1 MFIEDP
7 AAYIARYG
15 PTFTRLGVTP
25 PQQRAVAAVPLEVD
39 GRRFGVLGFSWNHAH
54 PLAPDRQAF
63 IAALARLGASA
74 MERGRLFDAERAALR
89 RAEAAQGRL
98 DLLAESGRELGL
110 SLDYAE
116 IVERLAGIALPLMGD
131 VCIVDVI
138 AEDGARRHVA
148 TADPALDGTASL
160 IEGGAGELMG
170 ESALARIVRQGTSGA
185 FTVEA
190 ATPAAATYHLRWGLG
205 VPIRVHEQTTGA
217 LVFLRRGE
225 RPYDADEVAVAE
237 QLGDRAGRALENA
250 RLHGEVGLLADR
262 ERRHAAELEAAIG
275 ALGEGILITNPDGS
289 IRMANE
295 AAVRLLGRTVATVE
309 ELLDHLLDPDDRRPR
324 SLDRGP
330 AEYRLV
336 GRPPAW
342 IEVTSTRWRR
352 RPGSTRRR
360 RSSCAATSP
369 RSARARSCVRRSWA
383 SCRTSCGPP

>member
-1 MFIEDP
+1 
-7 AAYIARYG
+7 
-15 PTFTRLGVTP
+15 
-25 PQQRAVAAVPLEVD
+25 
-39 GRRFGVLGFSWNHAH
+39 
-54 PLAPDRQAF
+54 
-63 IAALARLGASA
+63 
-74 MERGRLFDAERAALR
+74 
-89 RAEAAQGRL
+89 
-98 DLLAESGRELGL
+98 
-110 SLDYAE
+110 
-116 IVERLAGIALPLMGD
+116 
-131 VCIVDVI
+131 
-138 AEDGARRHVA
+138 
-148 TADPALDGTASL
+148 
-160 IEGGAGELMG
+160 MG

-185 FTVEA
+185 FAVEA

-309 ELLDHLLDPDDRRPR
+309 ELLDHLLDPDDRRPSVAR
-324 SLDRGP
+324 PRPRGVPAGRPAAGVDRGH
-330 AEYRLV
+330 RRTRSQ
-336 GRPPAW
+336 RP
-342 IEVTSTRWRR
+342 
-352 RPGSTRRR
+352 PGSTRRR

-369 RSARARSCVRRSWA
+369 RSARARSCARRSWA